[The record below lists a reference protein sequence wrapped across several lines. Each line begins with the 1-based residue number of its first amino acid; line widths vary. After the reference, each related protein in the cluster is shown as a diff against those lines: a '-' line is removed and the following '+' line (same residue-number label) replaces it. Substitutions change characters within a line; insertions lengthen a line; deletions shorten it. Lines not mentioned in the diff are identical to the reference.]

1 MKVLKL
7 LEKLKPCPVL
17 LRRVGKTLAEGI
29 YCGGPIGACVE
40 VADLEA
46 IRAKEAIG
54 DLRRCHVVDIDVMDG
69 RMLVITWDWGNDPYA
84 IMPFGQGGG
93 SAGE

>member
-17 LRRVGKTLAEGI
+17 LRRVGETLAEDI
-29 YCGGPIGACVE
+29 YCRGP
-40 VADLEA
+40 
-46 IRAKEAIG
+46 IG

-69 RMLVITWDWGNDPYA
+69 RMLVITWDWGK
-84 IMPFGQGGG
+84 
-93 SAGE
+93 

>member
-1 MKVLKL
+1 MKVIKL
-7 LEKLKPCPVL
+7 LAKLKPCPVL
-17 LRRVGKTLAEGI
+17 LRRVGKTLAESI

-40 VADLEA
+40 VANLEA

-69 RMLVITWDWGNDPYA
+69 RLLVITWDWGK
-84 IMPFGQGGG
+84 
-93 SAGE
+93 